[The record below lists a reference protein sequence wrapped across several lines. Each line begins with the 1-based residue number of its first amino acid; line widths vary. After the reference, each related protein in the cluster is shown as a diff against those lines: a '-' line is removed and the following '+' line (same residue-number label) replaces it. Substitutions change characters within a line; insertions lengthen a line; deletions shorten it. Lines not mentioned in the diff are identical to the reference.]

1 MMYDYKIDL
10 SGKNGEDLALDYTC
24 IDGKLFMNMVLA
36 GVNKLNT
43 DKASIDSLNVFP
55 VPDGDT
61 GTNMSLTLN
70 SVARFL
76 GQIPE
81 EDVTVAKVAEQM
93 SYGALMGARG
103 NSGVILSQILGGISR
118 VFVTKGNEADAKS
131 FVEGFAGG
139 VESAYKAVVKPQEG
153 TILTVCREASEYLTS
168 VYNDSFTIE
177 DCLKAYLEEGCRSL
191 ERTPEILPVLKQAGV
206 VDAGAKGLLTIVE
219 GMLAGLNGQIDF
231 AAENKQDAAVENDYP
246 EFHIHPDQITFQYCT
261 ELIVRGRQGQQVDAE
276 AAREYL
282 GALGDC
288 VLVVSTGDI
297 TKVHVHTNRPGKVL
311 EYFVEYGDLNDMKI
325 ENMKAQSE
333 RFGVADSSM
342 ELPAEHKH
350 MAVVAVSAGEGLNE
364 IFTSLGVDYVITG
377 GQTMNPS
384 TEDFINAI
392 EKVNADQVVLLPN
405 NKNII
410 MAADQAAKMSKDVQV
425 QVVASRTIPQGIAAL
440 MAYDSE
446 SGLADNVEAMTE
458 SMQYVRSGE
467 VTYAVRDTSIDAFE
481 IREGQLLGI
490 VEGKIKAVGDEMQQL
505 IRDTLENME
514 MNEAE
519 LVTLYYGADVT
530 EEAAGELLTYLE
542 EIYPGADFELYNG
555 AQAVYS
561 YLISVE

>member
-231 AAENKQDAAVENDYP
+231 AAENKQEAAVENDYP

>member
-1 MMYDYKIDL
+1 M
-10 SGKNGEDLALDYTC
+10 DYTR

-70 SVARFL
+70 SVSRFL

-81 EDVTVAKVAEQM
+81 GEVTVAKVAEQM

-103 NSGVILSQILGGISR
+103 NSGVILSQILGGISK
-118 VFVTKGNEADAKS
+118 VFVTKGDEADAKS

-139 VESAYKAVVKPQEG
+139 VESAYKAVVKPMEG

-177 DCLKAYLEEGCRSL
+177 DCLKAYLEEGYRSL
-191 ERTPEILPVLKQAGV
+191 DRTPDILPVLKQAGV

-219 GMLAGLNGQIDF
+219 GMLAGLNGQVDF
-231 AAENKQDAAVENDYP
+231 AADNKAEEAVEIDFQD
-246 EFHIHPDQITFQYCT
+246 FHISPDQITFQFCT
-261 ELIVRGRQGQQVDAE
+261 ELILHSKPEQQVDAE

-282 GALGDC
+282 GTLGDC
-288 VLVVSTGDI
+288 VLVVSAGDI
-297 TKVHVHTNRPGKVL
+297 TKVHVHTNEPWKVL
-311 EYFVEYGDLNDMKI
+311 EYFVQFGDLIHDMKV

-333 RFGVADSSM
+333 NFGAADA
-342 ELPAEHKH
+342 EVPAEHKN

-392 EKVNADQVVLLPN
+392 GKVNADNVILLPN

-410 MAADQAAKMSKDVQV
+410 MAADQAAKMSTDVQV

-446 SGLADNVEAMTE
+446 GELEDNAESMKE

-467 VTYAVRDTSIDAFE
+467 VTYAVRDTSIDEFE
-481 IREGQLLGI
+481 IKEGQLLGI
-490 VEGKIKAVGDEMQQL
+490 VEGKIKAVDDDMQQL
-505 IRDTLENME
+505 IHSVLENMQID
-514 MNEAE
+514 EAE

-530 EEAAGELLTYLE
+530 EDAANELLENLE
-542 EIYPGADFELYNG
+542 ESYPDADFELYNG

>member
-1 MMYDYKIDL
+1 M
-10 SGKNGEDLALDYTC
+10 DYTR

-81 EDVTVAKVAEQM
+81 GEVTVAKVAEQM

-103 NSGVILSQILGGISR
+103 NSGVILSQILGGISK
-118 VFVTKGNEADAKS
+118 VFVTKGDEADAKS

-139 VESAYKAVVKPQEG
+139 VESAYKAVVKPMEG
-153 TILTVCREASEYLTS
+153 TILTVCREASEYLTK

-177 DCLKAYLEEGCRSL
+177 DCLKAYLEEGYRSL

-219 GMLAGLNGQIDF
+219 GMLAGLNGQNDF
-231 AAENKQDAAVENDYP
+231 AEENKQEAAAENEFA

-261 ELIVRGRQGQQVDAE
+261 EVIVRSTEGRQVDVE
-276 AAREYL
+276 AARAYL
-282 GALGDC
+282 ETLGDC
-288 VLVVSTGDI
+288 VLVVGAGDI
-297 TKVHVHTNRPGKVL
+297 TKVHVHTNRPVKVL
-311 EYFVEYGDLNDMKI
+311 EYFVEFGDLNDMKI

-333 RFGVADSSM
+333 RFGVADASLEM
-342 ELPAEHKH
+342 PAEHKY

-364 IFTSLGVDYVITG
+364 IFAGLGVDYIITG

-392 EKVNADQVVLLPN
+392 EKVNADNVILLPN

-410 MAADQAAKMSKDVQV
+410 MAADQAAKMSTSVQV

-446 SGLADNVEAMTE
+446 GELADNAEAMTE

-481 IREGQLLGI
+481 IKEGQLLGI

-505 IRDTLENME
+505 IHDTLENMQ
-514 MNEAE
+514 MDDAE

-530 EEAAGELLTYLE
+530 EEDANNLLAYLE
-542 EIYPGADFELYNG
+542 EEYPDADFELYSG

>member
-1 MMYDYKIDL
+1 M
-10 SGKNGEDLALDYTC
+10 DYTC
-24 IDGKLFMNMVLA
+24 VDGSLFMNMVLS

-81 EDVTVAKVAEQM
+81 EEVTVAKVAEQM
-93 SYGALMGARG
+93 AYGALMGARG
-103 NSGVILSQILGGISR
+103 NSGVILSQILGGISK
-118 VFVTKGNEADAKS
+118 VFITKGNEADAKS

-139 VESAYKAVVKPQEG
+139 VEAAYKAVVKPQEG
-153 TILTVCREASEYLTS
+153 TILTVCREASEYLTK
-168 VYNDSFTIE
+168 VYQENFTVE
-177 DCLKAYLEEGCRSL
+177 DCLKVYLEEGYRSL

-219 GMLAGLNGQIDF
+219 GMLAGLTGQTDF
-231 AAENKQDAAVENDYP
+231 AAEKKAEVVVENDYP
-246 EFHIHPDQITFQYCT
+246 EYHIHPEQITFQYCT
-261 ELIVRGRQGQQVDAE
+261 ELIVRSKNEQVDAE
-276 AAREYL
+276 AARTYL
-282 GALGDC
+282 GDLGDC
-288 VLVVSTGDI
+288 ILVVSTGEI
-297 TKVHVHTNRPGKVL
+297 TKVHVHTNHPGKVL
-311 EYFVEYGDLNDMKI
+311 EYFGAFGDLNDIKI
-325 ENMKAQSE
+325 ENMKVQSQ
-333 RFGVADSSM
+333 RFGVAD
-342 ELPAEHKH
+342 ENVDVLAAEHKH

-364 IFTSLGVDYVITG
+364 IFSSLGVDYVITG

-384 TEDFINAI
+384 TEDFMKAI
-392 EKVNADQVVLLPN
+392 EKVNADQVILLPN

-410 MAADQAAKMSKDVQV
+410 MAADQAAKMSQNVQV

-446 SGLADNVEAMTE
+446 GELDDNAEAMTE
-458 SMQYVRSGE
+458 SMQQIHSAE
-467 VTYAVRDTSIDAFE
+467 VTYAVRDTSIDEFT
-481 IREGQLLGI
+481 IKEGQLLGI
-490 VEGKIKAVGDEMQQL
+490 VEGKIKAVGDDMQQL
-505 IRDTLENME
+505 INDILEVIGMDD
-514 MNEAE
+514 AE
-519 LVTLYYGADVT
+519 LVTLYYGTDV
-530 EEAAGELLTYLE
+530 EAEAADALLEHLQE
-542 EIYPGADFELYNG
+542 AYPDAEFELYYG

>member
-153 TILTVCREASEYLTS
+153 TILTVCRVASEYLTS

-231 AAENKQDAAVENDYP
+231 AAENKQEAAVENDYP

>member
-1 MMYDYKIDL
+1 M
-10 SGKNGEDLALDYTC
+10 DYTR

-81 EDVTVAKVAEQM
+81 DEVTVAKVAEQM

-103 NSGVILSQILGGISR
+103 NSGVILSQILGGISK
-118 VFVTKGNEADAKS
+118 VFVTKGDEADAKS

-139 VESAYKAVVKPQEG
+139 VESAYKAVVKPMEG

-168 VYNDSFTIE
+168 VYEDSFTIE
-177 DCLKAYLEEGCRSL
+177 DCLKAYLEEGYRSL
-191 ERTPEILPVLKQAGV
+191 DRTPEILPVLKQAGV

-231 AAENKQDAAVENDYP
+231 AAENKQETVVENEFA

-261 ELIVRGRQGQQVDAE
+261 ELIVRSRDGKQVDAE

-282 GALGDC
+282 DTLGDC
-288 VLVVSTGDI
+288 VLVVSAGDI

-333 RFGVADSSM
+333 RFGVADSSVEM
-342 ELPAEHKH
+342 PAEHKH

-364 IFTSLGVDYVITG
+364 IFASLGVDYVITG

-410 MAADQAAKMSKDVQV
+410 MAADQAAKMSTDVQV

-446 SGLADNVEAMTE
+446 GELDDNVEAMTE

-505 IRDTLENME
+505 IHDILENMQ
-514 MNEAE
+514 MDDAE

-530 EEAAGELLTYLE
+530 EEAANELLTYLE
-542 EIYPGADFELYNG
+542 EEYLDVDFELYNG